1 MTNKQQELDKIEQRI
16 KEVASDKD
24 FVKMVVELDNLGMAR
39 TLNVDSILNEL
50 LSNILAIR
58 IEDKFTQ
65 PVYELLETYENVLL
79 YWKDTIS
86 VQQLIDEL
94 MKVENKDVPVRFFN
108 DGDEYIVR
116 GERAF
121 ITCVDAMSDT
131 VDLNGQTD

>member
-39 TLNVDSILNEL
+39 TLNIDVV
-50 LSNILAIR
+50 LSKFLTNIQNIHL
-58 IEDKFTQ
+58 DNKFTQ
-65 PVYELLETYENVLL
+65 PVYELLETYEDVLL
-79 YWKDTIS
+79 KWEKPLT
-86 VQQLIDEL
+86 VQQLIDKL
-94 MKVENKDVPVRFFN
+94 MKVENKELPVSFFN
-108 DGDEYIVR
+108 DGDEYVVG

>member
-39 TLNVDSILNEL
+39 TLNIDVV
-50 LSNILAIR
+50 LSKFLTNIQNIHL
-58 IEDKFTQ
+58 DNKFTQ
-65 PVYELLETYENVLL
+65 PVYELLETYEDVLL
-79 YWKDTIS
+79 KWEEPLT
-86 VQQLIDEL
+86 VQKLIDKL
-94 MKVENKDVPVRFFN
+94 IKVENKELPVSFFN
-108 DGDEYIVR
+108 DGGEYIVR

-121 ITCVDAMSDT
+121 ITCVDAISDT

>member
-1 MTNKQQELDKIEQRI
+1 MTNKQQKLYEIEQRI

-39 TLNVDSILNEL
+39 TLNVDSVLNEL

-65 PVYELLETYENVLL
+65 HVYELLETYENVLL
-79 YWKDTIS
+79 YWKDSIS

-94 MKVENKDVPVRFFN
+94 MKVENKELPVSFYN
-108 DGDEYIVR
+108 NGDEYVVA
-116 GERAF
+116 GEHAF
-121 ITCVDAMSDT
+121 ITCVDVMSNT